1 MTMRTS
7 LAAVIRVAA
16 VSTLFAALTISAT
29 TTTTLSG
36 VVQSGGTFYMK
47 PLPNATV
54 TLFEATSGIPN
65 PLGTTASDPTGHII
79 NF

>member
-54 TLFEATSGIPN
+54 TLFEATRGIPN